1 MHRVWNLSGLSM
13 SLYGCCGLVRL
24 KTWILRLAV
33 PTTSSGHATS
43 AAYTLS
49 GTGCVC
55 AGEAC
60 LRSQYLIVR
69 SQDAVTSMFESSLTK
84 NACLTGASCVA
95 TTRVWLVARDHILTV
110 LSQEPGFLV
119 RTGTFFV
126 GEEGVVRKREKE
138 EEVEE
143 KRLTRGS
150 TTKRNGTAPKEPS
163 LSIDVPS
170 INRSVC
176 TSTPPRAPQTERRRE
191 RPERA
196 KEAGLTIF
204 QLSKSSSTSRPST
217 SNR

>member
-1 MHRVWNLSGLSM
+1 
-13 SLYGCCGLVRL
+13 
-24 KTWILRLAV
+24 
-33 PTTSSGHATS
+33 
-43 AAYTLS
+43 
-49 GTGCVC
+49 
-55 AGEAC
+55 
-60 LRSQYLIVR
+60 
-69 SQDAVTSMFESSLTK
+69 
-84 NACLTGASCVA
+84 
-95 TTRVWLVARDHILTV
+95 
-110 LSQEPGFLV
+110 LV

-138 EEVEE
+138 EEVGKKEVEE

-196 KEAGLTIF
+196 KEAGLDDFSIVE
-204 QLSKSSSTSRPST
+204 SSSDVSPLDV
-217 SNR
+217 NR